1 MPILQGLLK
10 LARPAI
16 TRLNRELERLAIAPG
31 QPRLAVLIDAEN
43 IPAASAD
50 QLLAQIRRWGHPVV
64 MRVYADWTNG
74 TVHPWKQVC
83 RLHPMQAIHQH
94 NYVKGKST
102 TDMALIIDAM
112 DLLHGEIPLDGF
124 CLISSD
130 SDFAPLAIRL
140 RQHGKLVFG
149 IGQHKA
155 ISGLQNAC
163 HHFVMLDQ
171 PVAKASKPSPP
182 SSPAGQP
189 GKIVT
194 APITQ
199 KRIIHT
205 PLSQDPAL
213 QTLLQDAF
221 DKQPKQQWEW
231 LDINKL
237 DSALKE
243 HLHYQSI
250 RKQFPSL
257 SKMLMALN
265 YLELGHRREQPGVYL
280 VRCLPNVADTPAVH
294 SVESASA
301 DQKQALFDRISI
313 LARIHADE
321 QNRVATTV
329 LRDALLVLAPS
340 FRPQTYGHIS
350 WEGLLAEHPELR
362 LCDGPTTRVKTMLV
376 IKQVNPEAAAINPD
390 SLVHRAID
398 LLQRSDHWCSALD
411 VLRYLQHPLTGYHWP
426 ENATIAWKLLGDLPY
441 LTIASDTNRR
451 ELLVGLTDDP
461 KRGQPRPLQ
470 PKSPP
475 NLSLPGLS
483 ELITMIVAFQSD
495 SDGWISLEKVLSETQ
510 RHCQLFAPRHYG
522 QYSICEVIE
531 ADGQF
536 ETQDRD
542 GKTWVRL
549 RVDKPIVREDSVLSA
564 QAA

>member
-1 MPILQGLLK
+1 MPKTSRPLAPISCWLKSGAGGIPWSCGFMPIG
-10 LARPAI
+10 PMVPS
-16 TRLNRELERLAIAPG
+16 TPGNRF
-31 QPRLAVLIDAEN
+31 
-43 IPAASAD
+43 AACT
-50 QLLAQIRRWGHPVV
+50 PCKPF
-64 MRVYADWTNG
+64 T
-74 TVHPWKQVC
+74 
-83 RLHPMQAIHQH
+83 
-94 NYVKGKST
+94 ST
-102 TDMALIIDAM
+102 TTMALIIDAM

-265 YLELGHRREQPGVYL
+265 YLELGGSPPGP
-280 VRCLPNVADTPAVH
+280 R
-294 SVESASA
+294 
-301 DQKQALFDRISI
+301 
-313 LARIHADE
+313 
-321 QNRVATTV
+321 
-329 LRDALLVLAPS
+329 
-340 FRPQTYGHIS
+340 
-350 WEGLLAEHPELR
+350 
-362 LCDGPTTRVKTMLV
+362 
-376 IKQVNPEAAAINPD
+376 PD
-390 SLVHRAID
+390 SPIRHG
-398 LLQRSDHWCSALD
+398 LQESRC
-411 VLRYLQHPLTGYHWP
+411 
-426 ENATIAWKLLGDLPY
+426 
-441 LTIASDTNRR
+441 
-451 ELLVGLTDDP
+451 
-461 KRGQPRPLQ
+461 
-470 PKSPP
+470 
-475 NLSLPGLS
+475 
-483 ELITMIVAFQSD
+483 
-495 SDGWISLEKVLSETQ
+495 
-510 RHCQLFAPRHYG
+510 C
-522 QYSICEVIE
+522 
-531 ADGQF
+531 
-536 ETQDRD
+536 
-542 GKTWVRL
+542 
-549 RVDKPIVREDSVLSA
+549 
-564 QAA
+564 